1 MRLVRQVDRERAI
14 RIVAQ
19 ELWEGAMMQRQAV
32 DDALAQVG
40 GRVTADLVRCG
51 REWILAGEWE
61 DVPKHLIRRPI
72 VTARHE
78 ATDAKFVSGNC
89 DEVAD
94 MARMSED
101 DLRDFLRSH
110 TRKPKVADFL
120 DAAAAWYDART
131 MRQPGTSGADRQAA
145 YRARKRAE
153 GRCIVCC
160 VADVPA
166 GRTTCHACG
175 ERANAAKRAKKA
187 QAA

>member
-1 MRLVRQVDRERAI
+1 MRPMRQVDRERAI

-19 ELWEGAMMQRQAV
+19 EFWEGAMQRRAAI

-40 GRVTADLVRCG
+40 GRVTVDLVRVG
-51 REWILAGEWE
+51 RGWDLAGEWE

-78 ATDAKFVSGNC
+78 ASDARFICGNA
-89 DEVAD
+89 DQVAD
-94 MARMSED
+94 MAGMSED
-101 DLRDFLRSH
+101 DLRDFLRTN

-120 DAAAAWYDART
+120 EAAASWYDART
-131 MRQPGTSGADRQAA
+131 MRQLGKSGAERQAA

-153 GRCIVCC
+153 GKCIVCC
-160 VADVPA
+160 RTPVPS
-166 GRTTCHACG
+166 THSTCHPCG
-175 ERANAAKRAKKA
+175 AAANAAKKAA